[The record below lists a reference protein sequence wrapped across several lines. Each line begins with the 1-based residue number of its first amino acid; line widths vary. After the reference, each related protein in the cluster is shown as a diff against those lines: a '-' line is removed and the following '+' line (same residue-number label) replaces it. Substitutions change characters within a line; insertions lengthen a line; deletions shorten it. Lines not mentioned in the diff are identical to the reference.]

1 MAYKLTPYDR
11 RVQAELIRQEREARY
26 ASRYPTY
33 KKTGA
38 ATVAP
43 VRDEKEKNGFV
54 TALHTAG
61 DIGANV
67 GIGLGKGVEGI
78 VDLFAGL
85 GGAVAGIFSDDAENA
100 VKDFVAKDW
109 TGELYGN
116 AWQEGLDQSALNGTK
131 AGQIIEGVAQGVGQL
146 LPAVLV
152 TALTGGA
159 AAPAALQA
167 ASTTL
172 GLVTTIASAAGTGAE
187 QAFQEG
193 ASYGKGMAYG
203 AASGAIEGA
212 TEKLLPGLGGL
223 YGKTLGK
230 GAKTAVKVG
239 KEVAEETAEAAVKS
253 AAKKVGAE
261 IADVGLKRAAKE
273 ALGEGVEEMIS
284 EAANPALK
292 TIYKGKD
299 ALKEYSDEEF
309 WGGVLEAGVV
319 GMGTSAAY
327 GGTVGRAMKT
337 TGVYGDA
344 NSVLEHIGE
353 QGKRIA
359 KGDLSTEQEVQARE
373 NIKKDFALLEKR
385 LTKVKPTVREHILKN
400 PTLAAAFDT
409 NGTLKQDFVAQMDAD
424 IAAATDMTYDRA
436 HRSSTLSA
444 EVIDGVVQKANAK
457 GIGVRAFKGTLSE
470 SQSKKNAELRALMG
484 SIGQKS
490 GGKVKYFLA
499 ENVGENG
506 FVDPT
511 TGVVAID
518 VSTLE
523 SGSAAEQIVKGEIA
537 AELWQQTA
545 IHETGHAT
553 EGTASHIALV
563 DHLASN
569 DSVYTQAV
577 ADFID
582 RGYFGKNADAAE
594 QKLKALLE
602 KEKSGAE
609 LTESEQKDLNTARSE
624 IAQIATE
631 NVLGNA
637 DFVKRLIK
645 GEPSRAE
652 QILNKIVQIKN
663 ALSGEK
669 GAAAN
674 KELAFVRKAERLYL
688 NAIAELGGTY
698 HDGKIHLANREEDE
712 NAAET
717 VDEKRKVGYN
727 NSVKFSVKR
736 ARYIPYDK
744 LKKGAENAIRSRL
757 YELYRGVG
765 NSIANAIAVEDGN
778 TVYIVDSGKEKGKI
792 RFGVK
797 EEIEIVDEVLRAE
810 YVRRKN
816 DRAVSNGCVSDGLFG
831 RFGTRYDYDRSG
843 NLQQKSGTEL
853 STDSRKP
860 QDQQGGVLDGNG
872 NRGVGGTRIDFS
884 DAIDQ
889 SAGAFDSWAQ
899 AVSNDSAGEGRNLSD
914 VENRRG
920 EMGADDI
927 HEGEQKRN
935 RARDQG
941 RSEQNY
947 RIDSKE
953 DDELIAKLKAMIDS
967 PIAEVVID
975 DDIRNLDDSE
985 ELVKR
990 LRAMIESEN
999 MAKQGQG
1006 TEIKFSR
1013 KSANRNHDKVYT
1025 KSDARKVLSDVL
1037 REQLVFGN
1045 EQAYGALY
1053 GKHYTEVVDKL
1064 WHVLNDAEPGERGG
1078 VALDMA
1084 DYIIDNAAVESMDF
1098 SESAEALEN
1107 AGLDYAVQ
1115 ESLTRVNEKNAQVSE
1130 ENGGQGVD
1138 ESREVRYN
1146 RKTTTADEKAGI
1158 EYLIHNF
1165 SGEVRYDPQVL
1176 PLSDQELAVISHAV
1190 KTGWGKLNTAKKYGR
1205 VYSANHYYPFVFNAD
1220 GSITVIQQLHI
1231 DAEKKAIEITERVL
1245 DYDTSESRAIRN
1257 FGDWI
1262 ELARDEQGRYNFDAG
1277 DGNGQFQVDGTFN
1290 PMVGSTR
1297 GSHDSRDFGRSSGDR
1312 ADSQVKFNQDGSKAT
1327 LTVDGETYNSI
1338 GKPTYF
1344 DDVEQKRRVVWRFG
1358 ANSYYVVDASPD
1370 TALFY
1375 ETAEA
1380 AINAENESLIARY
1393 AKQHGTTADF
1403 VKRRLDEDYEFLS
1416 KAREGKVRFSRKIIP
1431 IEAHEYRDLTDVSDV
1446 TGHQE
1451 VAGHLPQGS
1460 KIHEHKPSPSTRFTH
1475 RDVNDM
1481 LENIRRESLTFTLED
1496 GTEINGKISRHDG
1509 WDLEKWLY
1517 DTLNTANL
1525 KDKRVLAARIA
1536 DQILATV
1543 VTESDQPLRDALGE
1557 DVTALVR
1564 EDLAL
1569 SVAALL
1575 GDKQAQ
1581 IENRRINAH
1590 FDTMRKIVTEMED
1603 VEKGR
1608 FYSATIYDGNTLR
1621 AIPNMIRAAL
1631 KTSRAFTGSIR
1642 NTLAKVKDWYCAE
1655 DNTMM
1660 YKPIPGEHN
1669 EGMTDGQ
1676 IVFDKDIA
1684 AMLEELTTG
1693 TGKLSVQELEMVVNI
1708 AKHFQKLSERYQ
1720 RVFINGKWVDAEQMA
1735 EEMVKVMQTAQ
1746 KDQNWIVR
1754 GLLNKY
1760 MRQFGD
1766 PAALFRAMDAYDP
1779 NGFYTK
1785 MHEWMRN
1792 AAISMQSDELHALR
1806 EYYEWHEKHKKWT
1819 KHLENDMVEF
1829 RGVKMTV
1836 GQLMTLYCNA
1846 KTEKSKQALADN
1858 GYKFTDKDGGV
1869 HRLKGIIYHQKGNSS
1884 VKHTR
1889 EEVQRACKGVENDIW
1904 DMLTEEQR
1912 EYVKLLENV
1921 LNTTCRKWK
1930 IDTDTLM
1937 KGFSRVHEKGY
1948 YFPTAHN
1955 GIAKT
1960 VDTTFYEG
1968 DRVGHL
1974 SLNKDVVEG
1983 ARGELLIENIDDVV
1997 LRHVHNM
2004 SLYKNYAIV
2013 AENRSML
2020 QNIDVGEVDAA
2031 GKRVKNVHQ
2040 AVTIRTVNEEYGKNR
2055 GTDLMKLLDKM
2066 SNDLQGGR
2074 RAGQDE
2080 QSFLKDL
2087 VEQIRGNYAR
2097 FQLGLNPKTLATQL
2111 SSLIAAGNILE
2122 YNCIVRGIKGF
2133 ASKKTAQLV
2142 DKYCPLA
2149 ELRNFDNSAAL
2160 AAGVLETTGKVGD
2173 VLMKGIGFVDRRV
2186 ICSLFYAC
2194 QLQVQKDSKLELGTE
2209 ENLKAAGE
2217 LLTRV
2222 ILETQ
2227 QNSLVTEKSDAMRGG
2242 IFSRTFT
2249 MFTADGMKVIGR
2261 WFDSIGEWAVLSKRY
2276 KEAKTDA
2283 EKARLKKELKRARGQ
2298 AIRSTSALAAQAV
2311 YMALI
2316 SYLFRLLYDKDE
2328 EDAKGNILNAVWDF
2342 IGGIVGGL
2350 PLLRDMVSYFTEG
2363 YELDNFFLSTIND
2376 VLVATGDAFG
2386 VAKDAISGKD
2396 VSRQDVAGAV
2406 RKVVYSAG
2414 QVLGIPVRNG
2424 YNFVTG
2430 LTRRIV
2436 PTAGYTVDGLF
2447 TQKAYTSDLEKAI
2460 ESGDENMIETIAGLM
2475 IDEKIGIEDAA
2486 TRKTLQDLTG
2496 KGYKV
2501 LPRSVGDSVTVD
2513 GETVELTGAQQKKL
2527 REVYAIGQDAVADMV
2542 KLKQFAEADE
2552 KVQAAAI
2559 KFIYDVYWDL
2569 ALEDA
2574 LGVDL
2579 AEKNVL
2585 FAEAIDIEKLAVII
2599 AMARSIE
2606 ADKDK
2611 NGKAISGTKKRKLQ
2625 TFVNSLRLS
2634 AAEKYMVMGY
2644 LGYSNVNGE
2653 GAVKAHI
2660 SKLNLSKSEK
2670 EKLLGYSGYGA

>member
-11 RVQAELIRQEREARY
+11 RVQAELIRKEREARY

-54 TALHTAG
+54 TALHTTG
-61 DIGANV
+61 DVFANV

-85 GGAVAGIFSDDAENA
+85 GGAVAGIFDDDAQKA
-100 VKDFVAKDW
+100 VKDWISTDW

-131 AGQIIEGVAQGVGQL
+131 AGEIIEGVAQGVGQM
-146 LPAVLV
+146 LPAVAVSLIPGV
-152 TALTGGA
+152 GQGVAV
-159 AAPAALQA
+159 
-167 ASTTL
+167 
-172 GLVTTIASAAGTGAE
+172 GLIAGSAAGTGAE

-193 ASYGKGMAYG
+193 AGYGQGMLYG
-203 AASGAIEGA
+203 AASGAVEAGTELLTGGA
-212 TEKLLPGLGGL
+212 
-223 YGKTLGK
+223 GKVVKK
-230 GAKTAVKVG
+230 GANTFLKSSAKSVG
-239 KEVAEETAEAAVKS
+239 KEVAET
-253 AAKKVGAE
+253 
-261 IADVGLKRAAKE
+261 GLKRVAKE
-273 ALGEGVEEMIS
+273 AISEGAEEMIS

-309 WGGVLEAGVV
+309 WGGVLEAGVIGAGTQMAYAGSV
-319 GMGTSAAY
+319 GHVTRQS
-327 GGTVGRAMKT
+327 
-337 TGVYGDA
+337 GVYADA
-344 NSVLEHIGE
+344 NSVLEHVGE

-373 NIKKDFALLEKR
+373 NIKADFALLEKR
-385 LTKVKPTVREHILKN
+385 LAKTKPAVRKRVLKN
-400 PTLAAAFDT
+400 PTLAAAFDA

-424 IAAATDMTYDRA
+424 IAAATDTTYDRA
-436 HRSSTLSA
+436 NRSSTLSA
-444 EVIDGVVQKANAK
+444 ETIDSVVQKANAK
-457 GIGVRAFKGTLSE
+457 GIDVRAFKGTLSE
-470 SQSKKNAELRALMG
+470 EQSKKNTELRTLMG

-499 ENVGENG
+499 ENVGDHG
-506 FVDPT
+506 FFDPD

-523 SGSAAEQIVKGEIA
+523 SGSAAEQILKGEVA
-537 AELWQQTA
+537 TELWRDTA

-569 DSVYTQAV
+569 NSVYTQAV
-577 ADFID
+577 DDFID
-582 RGYFGKNADAAE
+582 RGYFGEDMDAAE

-609 LTESEQKDLNTARSE
+609 LTESEQKDLDTARSE

-669 GAAAN
+669 GATAN
-674 KELAFVRKAERLYL
+674 KEIAFVRKAERLYL

-698 HDGKIHLANREEDE
+698 RDGKIHLANREEE
-712 NAAET
+712 KEGEG
-717 VDEKRKVGYN
+717 VDEKEKAPTEGEVKYSYDFLVKKPDMIIKDVTLASSQEAAQYRDDT
-727 NSVKFSVKR
+727 VKFGADMRKNAAQKNNPKNTETKTYLFCKDLETDVLITKNSFKHGGARLDATYVTICKNVDAVLENSIVVNEMNARDDTDGGYVLLGMVETPDDFVVVRSVVNKR
-736 ARYIPYDK
+736 SHRLMEFQQLDAIKKQEITKIEDVGLRPPDYPQKRGSATSSTISIAGLLNFVKNKNLANEVFSADVAQK
-744 LKKGAENAIRSRL
+744 L
-757 YELYRGVG
+757 GVG
-765 NSIANAIAVEDGN
+765 R
-778 TVYIVDSGKEKGKI
+778 TKGS
-792 RFGVK
+792 
-797 EEIEIVDEVLRAE
+797 L
-810 YVRRKN
+810 
-816 DRAVSNGCVSDGLFG
+816 
-831 RFGTRYDYDRSG
+831 
-843 NLQQKSGTEL
+843 
-853 STDSRKP
+853 
-860 QDQQGGVLDGNG
+860 
-872 NRGVGGTRIDFS
+872 
-884 DAIDQ
+884 
-889 SAGAFDSWAQ
+889 
-899 AVSNDSAGEGRNLSD
+899 SNDL
-914 VENRRG
+914 
-920 EMGADDI
+920 
-927 HEGEQKRN
+927 
-935 RARDQG
+935 
-941 RSEQNY
+941 
-947 RIDSKE
+947 
-953 DDELIAKLKAMIDS
+953 
-967 PIAEVVID
+967 
-975 DDIRNLDDSE
+975 
-985 ELVKR
+985 
-990 LRAMIESEN
+990 
-999 MAKQGQG
+999 
-1006 TEIKFSR
+1006 KFSR

-1064 WHVLNDAEPGERGG
+1064 WHVLNDAKPGERGG

-1098 SESAEALEN
+1098 SESAEALERVQILREYLHK
-1107 AGLDYAVQ
+1107 LDLSEVSKHLSDKYGKQWRAKKGTDGVSL
-1115 ESLTRVNEKNAQVSE
+1115 EKVAAELRAKGVEIKGEGADDLFLGIRDAYNEARSLTVNEL
-1130 ENGGQGVD
+1130 
-1138 ESREVRYN
+1138 
-1146 RKTTTADEKAGI
+1146 KTK
-1158 EYLIHNF
+1158 L
-1165 SGEVRYDPQVL
+1165 GEVMPPEEREQRRQD
-1176 PLSDQELAVISHAV
+1176 I
-1190 KTGWGKLNTAKKYGR
+1190 AK
-1205 VYSANHYYPFVFNAD
+1205 
-1220 GSITVIQQLHI
+1220 
-1231 DAEKKAIEITERVL
+1231 EILRGFDNVGE
-1245 DYDTSESRAIRN
+1245 DSK
-1257 FGDWI
+1257 
-1262 ELARDEQGRYNFDAG
+1262 LARE
-1277 DGNGQFQVDGTFN
+1277 
-1290 PMVGSTR
+1290 
-1297 GSHDSRDFGRSSGDR
+1297 
-1312 ADSQVKFNQDGSKAT
+1312 
-1327 LTVDGETYNSI
+1327 TVRME
-1338 GKPTYF
+1338 
-1344 DDVEQKRRVVWRFG
+1344 
-1358 ANSYYVVDASPD
+1358 
-1370 TALFY
+1370 
-1375 ETAEA
+1375 AE
-1380 AINAENESLIARY
+1380 
-1393 AKQHGTTADF
+1393 
-1403 VKRRLDEDYEFLS
+1403 
-1416 KAREGKVRFSRKIIP
+1416 
-1431 IEAHEYRDLTDVSDV
+1431 
-1446 TGHQE
+1446 
-1451 VAGHLPQGS
+1451 
-1460 KIHEHKPSPSTRFTH
+1460 
-1475 RDVNDM
+1475 
-1481 LENIRRESLTFTLED
+1481 
-1496 GTEINGKISRHDG
+1496 
-1509 WDLEKWLY
+1509 
-1517 DTLNTANL
+1517 
-1525 KDKRVLAARIA
+1525 
-1536 DQILATV
+1536 
-1543 VTESDQPLRDALGE
+1543 RDALKKNYQE
-1557 DVTALVR
+1557 RMEAER
-1564 EDLAL
+1564 EQTKAEKEAMRERLAKNEECFQEMRRAFREERRKL
-1569 SVAALL
+1569 RERFENWQEREALL
-1575 GDKQAQ
+1575 DRMDEYSKELDD
-1581 IENRRINAH
+1581 IE
-1590 FDTMRKIVTEMED
+1590 KE
-1603 VEKGR
+1603 R
-1608 FYSATIYDGNTLR
+1608 FFSATVYTGVNATLKK
-1621 AIPNMIRAAL
+1621 IPGMLRTAL
-1631 KTSRAFTGSIR
+1631 KTKRAFTGSIR
-1642 NTLAKVKDWYCAE
+1642 NTLMEVKNWYCAD
-1655 DNTMM
+1655 DNAML
-1660 YKPIPGEHN
+1660 YKAAKDKNG
-1669 EGMTDGQ
+1669 EGMASGQ
-1676 IVFDKDIA
+1676 VVFDEDIA
-1684 AMLEELTTG
+1684 AMLEELTSAKGELT
-1693 TGKLSVQELEMVVNI
+1693 VRELEMVNAV
-1708 AKHFQKLSERYQ
+1708 AHHFVKLTERYQ
-1720 RVFINGKWVDAEQMA
+1720 RVFINGKWVDAEQLA

-1829 RGVKMTV
+1829 RGEQMTL

-1937 KGFSRVHEKGY
+1937 KGFSRVHERGY

-2020 QNIDVGEVDAA
+2020 QNIDVGEVDAV

-2040 AVTIRTVNEEYGKNR
+2040 AVTIRTVNEEFGKNR

-2122 YNCIVRGIKGF
+2122 YNCIVRGVKGF

-2283 EKARLKKELKRARGQ
+2283 DKARLKKELKRAHGQ
-2298 AIRSTSALAAQAV
+2298 AIRSTSALAAQAA

-2447 TQKAYTSDLEKAI
+2447 TQKAYASDLEKAI

-2475 IDEKIGIEDAA
+2475 IDEKIGIKDAA
-2486 TRKTLQDLTG
+2486 TRKTLQDLTS

-2501 LPRSVGDSVTVD
+2501 MPRSVGDSVTVD
-2513 GETVELTGAQQKKL
+2513 GETVELTGSQQKKL

-2611 NGKAISGTKKRKLQ
+2611 DGKAISGTRKRKLQ

-2644 LGYSNVNGE
+2644 LGYTNVNGE
-2653 GAVKAHI
+2653 SDVKAHI
-2660 SKLNLSKSEK
+2660 GKLNLSKSEK
-2670 EKLLGYSGYGA
+2670 AALLKYSGYGA

>member
-11 RVQAELIRQEREARY
+11 RVQAELIRKEREARY

-38 ATVAP
+38 AAVAP
-43 VRDEKEKNGFV
+43 VQDEKEKNGFV

-61 DIGANV
+61 DVGANLLT
-67 GIGLGKGVEGI
+67 GLGKGVEGI
-78 VDLFAGL
+78 VDLFAGI

-131 AGQIIEGVAQGVGQL
+131 AGEIIEGIAQGVGQL
-146 LPAVLV
+146 LPAVAV
-152 TALTGGA
+152 SFATAGA
-159 AAPAALQA
+159 GAPAAVAQL
-167 ASTTL
+167 ASL
-172 GLVTTIASAAGTGAE
+172 GTTIASAAGTGTE

-212 TEKLLPGLGGL
+212 TEKLTGGLGGL
-223 YGKTLGK
+223 FGDGVKIGSK
-230 GAKTAVKVG
+230 AAKSVG
-239 KEVAEETAEAAVKS
+239 KEVAE
-253 AAKKVGAE
+253 VG
-261 IADVGLKRAAKE
+261 IKRAAKE

-309 WGGVLEAGVV
+309 WGGVLEAGVI

-337 TGVYGDA
+337 TGVYADA
-344 NSVLEHIGE
+344 NSVLEHVGE

-373 NIKKDFALLEKR
+373 NIKADFALLEKR
-385 LTKVKPTVREHILKN
+385 LAKAKPAVRKRVLKN
-400 PTLAAAFDT
+400 PTLAAAFDA

-424 IAAATDMTYDRA
+424 IAAATDTTYDRA
-436 HRSSTLSA
+436 NRSSTLSA
-444 EVIDGVVQKANAK
+444 ETIDSVVQKANAK
-457 GIGVRAFKGTLSE
+457 GIDVRAFKGTLSE
-470 SQSKKNAELRALMG
+470 EQSKKNAELRALMG

-499 ENVGENG
+499 ENVGDHG
-506 FVDPT
+506 FFDPD

-523 SGSAAEQIVKGEIA
+523 SGSAAEQIVKGEIT
-537 AELWQQTA
+537 AELWRQTA

-553 EGTASHIALV
+553 EGQASHIALI

-582 RGYFGKNADAAE
+582 RGYFGKNTNAAE

-609 LTESEQKDLNTARSE
+609 LTESEQKDLDTARSE

-652 QILNKIVQIKN
+652 RILNKIVQIKN

-669 GAAAN
+669 GATAN
-674 KELAFVRKAERLYL
+674 KEIAFVRKAERLYL

-698 HDGKIHLANREEDE
+698 RDGKISFANREEDE
-712 NAAET
+712 NAAEA
-717 VDEKRKVGYN
+717 VDESGDVRYNDSEIQFAKKAKYISYNKIGMANIAFLRNELRK
-727 NSVKFSVKR
+727 
-736 ARYIPYDK
+736 
-744 LKKGAENAIRSRL
+744 L
-757 YELYRGVG
+757 YSDVSDGVAD
-765 NSIANAIAVEDGN
+765 SIAISQGS
-778 TVYIVDSGKEKGKI
+778 TVYIVDSGKDNGEI
-792 RFGVK
+792 SFG
-797 EEIEIVDEVLRAE
+797 
-810 YVRRKN
+810 VRRKK
-816 DRAVSNGCVSDGLFG
+816 VVSDEINRSQFIRRANNDAVRNGHISDELLGKFG
-831 RFGTRYDYDRSG
+831 VRLDNDSGRDLRREFGTEFSNYQG
-843 NLQQKSGTEL
+843 
-853 STDSRKP
+853 KP
-860 QDQQGGVLDGNG
+860 RDNESGVLVDHAD
-872 NRGVGGTRIDFS
+872 RGG
-884 DAIDQ
+884 
-889 SAGAFDSWAQ
+889 
-899 AVSNDSAGEGRNLSD
+899 
-914 VENRRG
+914 
-920 EMGADDI
+920 
-927 HEGEQKRN
+927 
-935 RARDQG
+935 
-941 RSEQNY
+941 
-947 RIDSKE
+947 
-953 DDELIAKLKAMIDS
+953 
-967 PIAEVVID
+967 
-975 DDIRNLDDSE
+975 
-985 ELVKR
+985 
-990 LRAMIESEN
+990 
-999 MAKQGQG
+999 
-1006 TEIKFSR
+1006 IKFSR

-1064 WHVLNDAEPGERGG
+1064 WHVLNDAVPGERGG

-1098 SESAEALEN
+1098 SESAEALERVQILREYLHK
-1107 AGLDYAVQ
+1107 LDLSGVSKHLADKYGKQWRAKKGTDGVSL
-1115 ESLTRVNEKNAQVSE
+1115 EKAAAELRAKGVEIKGEGADDLFLGIRDAYNEARSLTVNEL
-1130 ENGGQGVD
+1130 
-1138 ESREVRYN
+1138 
-1146 RKTTTADEKAGI
+1146 KTK
-1158 EYLIHNF
+1158 L
-1165 SGEVRYDPQVL
+1165 GEVM
-1176 PLSDQELAVISHAV
+1176 PLEEREQRRQDI
-1190 KTGWGKLNTAKKYGR
+1190 AK
-1205 VYSANHYYPFVFNAD
+1205 
-1220 GSITVIQQLHI
+1220 
-1231 DAEKKAIEITERVL
+1231 EILRGFDNVGE
-1245 DYDTSESRAIRN
+1245 DSK
-1257 FGDWI
+1257 
-1262 ELARDEQGRYNFDAG
+1262 LARE
-1277 DGNGQFQVDGTFN
+1277 
-1290 PMVGSTR
+1290 
-1297 GSHDSRDFGRSSGDR
+1297 
-1312 ADSQVKFNQDGSKAT
+1312 
-1327 LTVDGETYNSI
+1327 TVRME
-1338 GKPTYF
+1338 
-1344 DDVEQKRRVVWRFG
+1344 
-1358 ANSYYVVDASPD
+1358 
-1370 TALFY
+1370 
-1375 ETAEA
+1375 AE
-1380 AINAENESLIARY
+1380 
-1393 AKQHGTTADF
+1393 
-1403 VKRRLDEDYEFLS
+1403 
-1416 KAREGKVRFSRKIIP
+1416 
-1431 IEAHEYRDLTDVSDV
+1431 
-1446 TGHQE
+1446 
-1451 VAGHLPQGS
+1451 
-1460 KIHEHKPSPSTRFTH
+1460 
-1475 RDVNDM
+1475 
-1481 LENIRRESLTFTLED
+1481 
-1496 GTEINGKISRHDG
+1496 
-1509 WDLEKWLY
+1509 
-1517 DTLNTANL
+1517 
-1525 KDKRVLAARIA
+1525 
-1536 DQILATV
+1536 
-1543 VTESDQPLRDALGE
+1543 RDALKKNYQE
-1557 DVTALVR
+1557 RMEAER
-1564 EDLAL
+1564 EQAKAEKEAMRERLAKKEERFQEMRRAFREERRKL
-1569 SVAALL
+1569 RERFENWQEREALL
-1575 GDKQAQ
+1575 DRMDEYSKELDN
-1581 IENRRINAH
+1581 IE
-1590 FDTMRKIVTEMED
+1590 KE
-1603 VEKGR
+1603 R
-1608 FYSATIYDGNTLR
+1608 FFSATVYTGVNATLKK
-1621 AIPNMIRAAL
+1621 IPGMLRTAL
-1631 KTSRAFTGSIR
+1631 KTKRAFTGSIR
-1642 NTLAKVKDWYCAE
+1642 NTLMEVKNWYCAD
-1655 DNTMM
+1655 DNAML
-1660 YKPIPGEHN
+1660 YKAAKDKNG
-1669 EGMTDGQ
+1669 EGMASGQ
-1676 IVFDKDIA
+1676 VVFDEDIA
-1684 AMLEELTTG
+1684 AMLEELTSAKGELT
-1693 TGKLSVQELEMVVNI
+1693 VRELEMVNAV
-1708 AKHFQKLSERYQ
+1708 AHHFVKLTERYQ
-1720 RVFINGKWVDAEQMA
+1720 RVFINGKWVDAEQLA

-1766 PAALFRAMDAYDP
+1766 PAALFRAMDAYDA

-1829 RGVKMTV
+1829 RGEQMTL

-2040 AVTIRTVNEEYGKNR
+2040 AVTIRTVNEEFGKNR

-2122 YNCIVRGIKGF
+2122 YNCIVRGIKGL
-2133 ASKKTAQLV
+2133 ASPKAARLV

-2149 ELRNFDNSAAL
+2149 ELRNFDNSAAE
-2160 AAGVLETTGKVGD
+2160 AAGVLNITGKHVGD

-2242 IFSRTFT
+2242 IFSKTFT

-2276 KEAKTDA
+2276 KEAKADA
-2283 EKARLKKELKRARGQ
+2283 DKARLKKELKRAHGQ
-2298 AIRSTSALAAQAV
+2298 AIRSTSALAAQAA

-2376 VLVATGDAFG
+2376 VLIATGDAFG

-2486 TRKTLQDLTG
+2486 TRKTLQDLTS

-2513 GETVELTGAQQKKL
+2513 GEAVELTGAQQKKL

-2611 NGKAISGTKKRKLQ
+2611 NGKAISGTRKRKLQ

-2660 SKLNLSKSEK
+2660 GKLNLSKSEK
-2670 EKLLGYSGYGA
+2670 AALLKYSGYGA